1 MLVFLSIVLPVLLLT
16 MTTREESP
24 WHLCLVRTELGPTRK
39 GSAAVFLR
47 GRPTIL
53 TLKPINGFLSQSFK
67 KCSDHY
73 FKYVESECS
82 KAIWSHFFFLTIPEA
97 SMLFLGLILPMG
109 PTLLTSNYLLMPAHI
124 FLLDTIGKHHL
135 LYVIAQMKW
144 PVAALCAW
152 LRGLKSVLEPG
163 TQLRVVW
170 PLLAGSYQI
179 SHMLAFLWPVTKVL
193 LTPEEA
199 SFSKRS
205 GFVWDWA

>member
-82 KAIWSHFFFLTIPEA
+82 KAIWSHFFFNNPWSFHAVPWLDSAHGTHTLDIKLPADASAHLPPGYHWKTSSPLCHRSDEMTSGCSLCLIKGIEECPWTRNPAPSCLT
-97 SMLFLGLILPMG
+97 LVG
-109 PTLLTSNYLLMPAHI
+109 
-124 FLLDTIGKHHL
+124 
-135 LYVIAQMKW
+135 W
-144 PVAALCAW
+144 
-152 LRGLKSVLEPG
+152 
-163 TQLRVVW
+163 VV
-170 PLLAGSYQI
+170 SDQ
-179 SHMLAFLWPVTKVL
+179 SHACLPVTSDKG
-193 LTPEEA
+193 P
-199 SFSKRS
+199 SDPWRS
-205 GFVWDWA
+205 